1 MSTDNKLYCMDEKIE
16 KLCKTCR
23 LFLDSDQQERS
34 KLSQLSV
41 YPTFLFDGYPGT
53 GKSSVANIIYGS
65 LKKDYNIDIYRLNI
79 DELISS
85 DFGESSHNLR
95 EYFSRAKREIEE
107 NKSICFVILDEVDS
121 FTISRYRGD
130 NDSIKRILLT
140 FNTIIDDLVR
150 SGDIYN
156 FILVATTNVKEVVDT
171 SVLRRFSFKE
181 DFNIEVDEDTFYQ
194 LLEQLSVLTD
204 LKVDKSTISD
214 MFQIYTRKKYT
225 LGEVK
230 AIFAKQYVE
239 ALVSAGEPV
248 LNPQHFQEY
257 QTFHEITVMQK

>member
-1 MSTDNKLYCMDEKIE
+1 
-16 KLCKTCR
+16 
-23 LFLDSDQQERS
+23 
-34 KLSQLSV
+34 
-41 YPTFLFDGYPGT
+41 
-53 GKSSVANIIYGS
+53 
-65 LKKDYNIDIYRLNI
+65 
-79 DELISS
+79 
-85 DFGESSHNLR
+85 
-95 EYFSRAKREIEE
+95 
-107 NKSICFVILDEVDS
+107 
-121 FTISRYRGD
+121 
-130 NDSIKRILLT
+130 
-140 FNTIIDDLVR
+140 
-150 SGDIYN
+150 
-156 FILVATTNVKEVVDT
+156 
-171 SVLRRFSFKE
+171 
-181 DFNIEVDEDTFYQ
+181 IEVDEDTFYQ